1 MERRRGRGEGS
12 MKRKEGRLR
21 GQPDGAAARS
31 FTLSFA
37 RWGRAGSR
45 CTWRAGA
52 AAHTAAD
59 GRLGYAPL
67 RALVTC
73 TPSHAQTQ
81 RSTTPAVSTVS
92 CAHTVGPAHTPGRL
106 FWPRIGRACS
116 LARCMPRVL
125 RCRIAVPHP
134 FPPFLRCVLLVLRC
148 RPAALSFARCRYKER
163 PHVSLPIINIS

>member
-1 MERRRGRGEGS
+1 VERRRGRGEGS

-81 RSTTPAVSTVS
+81 GSTTPAVSTAARTRSARRTHRGVFS
-92 CAHTVGPAHTPGRL
+92 GRASDARAPWPDACREYCDAASQCHTP
-106 FWPRIGRACS
+106 S
-116 LARCMPRVL
+116 
-125 RCRIAVPHP
+125 HP
-134 FPPFLRCVLLVLRC
+134 FSDACFWCSAAAPPHSRLLVAVTRRDLTSHFQ
-148 RPAALSFARCRYKER
+148 L
-163 PHVSLPIINIS
+163 